1 MAQYII
7 PALAAIIVAVVEA
20 IAARERK
27 HTKDDRETRQ
37 KEFRLSTD
45 MILAISEQ
53 CDVLCNAL
61 QGGKSNGNVEEA
73 RKKAKAAREAYT
85 DFLRDQAASKV
96 AR

>member
-1 MAQYII
+1 MEQYLI
-7 PALAAIIVAVVEA
+7 PAIASIVVVIIEA
-20 IAARERK
+20 IAARDRK
-27 HTKDDRETRQ
+27 HTKEDRETRQ

-73 RKKAKAAREAYT
+73 RKQAKAAREAYT
-85 DFLRDQAASKV
+85 TFLRDQAASKV

>member
-7 PALAAIIVAVVEA
+7 PAIAAIIVAVVEA

-61 QGGKSNGNVEEA
+61 QGGKSNGNVDEA
-73 RKKAKAAREAYT
+73 RKKAKEAREAYT
-85 DFLRDQAASKV
+85 TFLRDQAASKV